1 MRSFFSVSPV
11 DTRSAQRLSEAHFYS
26 VPVIRELPRPVPSGL
41 GSSAW

>member
-1 MRSFFSVSPV
+1 MHAFSPIAPV
-11 DTRSAQRLSEAHFYS
+11 DSRSAQRLSEAHFYS